1 MVDDIIFLRVF
12 LIFFDVNQSVLKVE
26 KERNLVNNINLLQ
39 NALDASSLRQQ
50 VISNNIANAET
61 PGYKAKKVVFE
72 DILKQHLS
80 NQASFVGNRTD
91 PRHLPIGNSNDIP
104 NAQIEE
110 NTETVM
116 QNNQNNVDVDQE
128 MTDMGKNSL
137 WYYTLTQQLNSEF
150 QQLSIAITGR
160 S

>member
-1 MVDDIIFLRVF
+1 L
-12 LIFFDVNQSVLKVE
+12 
-26 KERNLVNNINLLQ
+26 NNISLLQ
-39 NALDASSLRQQ
+39 SALNASSMRQQ

-80 NQASFVGNRTD
+80 NQTGFVGTRTD
-91 PRHLPIGNSNDIP
+91 ARHFEIGNSSNLP
-104 NAQIEE
+104 SPQIMQ

-116 QNNQNNVDVDQE
+116 QNNKNNVDIDQE

-137 WYYTLTQQLNSEF
+137 WYYTLTEQLNSEF

-160 S
+160 R